1 MAGDFLLLKVANSK
15 ELRTA
20 IELSQKKPPTVAD
33 GIWFDKRA
41 LHTATEDDIIRFHD
55 LYKYGIHTFKTWPD
69 KFGVGQCANYP
80 FKNHLPTD
88 WDTAKDRHF
97 IINLKSDYEAA
108 YFQAQQQ
115 SSHLSD
121 WEQIEKFRDKVKAEF
136 EEKKMHEPDKLI
148 ARTVLYLF
156 QLLATV
162 IQ

>member
-1 MAGDFLLLKVANSK
+1 MLLLKVANSK

-41 LHTATEDDIIRFHD
+41 LHTATEDDIIRFDDMH
-55 LYKYGIHTFKTWPD
+55 KYGIHTFKTWPD
-69 KFGVGQCANYP
+69 KFGVGQRANPP
-80 FKNHLPTD
+80 FRNHEPKD

-108 YFQAQQQ
+108 YFQARQQ

-121 WEQIEKFRDKVKAEF
+121 WEHIQTARDTVEAEF
-136 EEKKMHEPDKLI
+136 
-148 ARTVLYLF
+148 
-156 QLLATV
+156 
-162 IQ
+162 